1 MAEATQKLPDHPI
14 TTDELRA
21 MVGQPRWASEWYL
34 VEQSTINDF
43 ARVTQDFAFI
53 HIDPDAEAPF
63 MTGGLEQR
71 GPSALPVLL
80 R

>member
-1 MAEATQKLPDHPI
+1 MN
-14 TTDELRA
+14 
-21 MVGQPRWASEWYL
+21 V
-34 VEQSTINDF
+34 
-43 ARVTQDFAFI
+43 ARVEMSRGINALLDAFPDMRL
-53 HIDPDAEAPF
+53 DPDAEMPF